1 MSKRCCFTGH
11 RDVPE
16 EDYVKLMLAL
26 LKKMEELIQEGYTVV
41 NTGGALGFDTMAA
54 SAVLRLKKKYPHIK
68 LHMYLP
74 FPQQADRWKRE
85 DRNMYEYFKK
95 QSEKIDF
102 ACESYTN
109 YSMAK
114 RNRALVDNADYCIAY
129 CTKSTGGTVYTLN
142 YAIGKGIDFINLAS
156 EIKK

>member
-1 MSKRCCFTGH
+1 
-11 RDVPE
+11 
-16 EDYVKLMLAL
+16 
-26 LKKMEELIQEGYTVV
+26 
-41 NTGGALGFDTMAA
+41 
-54 SAVLRLKKKYPHIK
+54 
-68 LHMYLP
+68 
-74 FPQQADRWKRE
+74 
-85 DRNMYEYFKK
+85 MYEYFKK

-156 EIKK
+156 EIKKSNFIHKVYILDKKIYIVYK